1 VLLGASLNLAPLP
14 ILLATTLG
22 GMMAGMIGLVLAAP
36 LLAIALD
43 ARREL
48 KKSGFF
54 DTGDAAPDSAPM
66 DSSSTPR

>member
-1 VLLGASLNLAPLP
+1 MLLGDSLNLAPLP

-48 KKSGFF
+48 NKAGFF

-66 DSSSTPR
+66 ASSSTPQ